1 MARRKTSGN
10 AVADRIAQFI
20 GKSMGT
26 LLSRRAALQRQLAEV
41 EGQMADV
48 RERVVGQFTHGPKT
62 ARKASG
68 KVKRAAGAAR
78 REISPATRAKMA
90 EAAKLRWSGVKKAAK
105 AAAKA

>member
-20 GKSMGT
+20 GKSMGD
-26 LLSRRAALQRQLAEV
+26 LIGRKEALQRQLAEV

-48 RERVVGQFTHGPKT
+48 RDRVVGQFTQGSKT

-68 KVKRAAGAAR
+68 KLARAARAAR

-90 EAAKLRWSGVKKAAK
+90 EAAKLRWSRVKKAAK